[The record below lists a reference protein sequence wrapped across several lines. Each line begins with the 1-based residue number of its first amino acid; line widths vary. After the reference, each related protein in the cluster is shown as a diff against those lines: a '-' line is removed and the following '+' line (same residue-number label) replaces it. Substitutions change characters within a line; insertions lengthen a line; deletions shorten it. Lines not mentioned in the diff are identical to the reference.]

1 MEEQNVPPPQQ
12 NQYTEPVQQNLPN
25 STPVLVLGILS
36 IVFSC
41 WYFSIIGVILG
52 IIALVLSGRDL
63 SLYQATPQRYTLS
76 SYNNVKAGRTCAIIG
91 LCVAVLFFI
100 IAMLVIFGF
109 LASMPFWGMH
119 D

>member
-1 MEEQNVPPPQQ
+1 MEEQPLNPPPQGP
-12 NQYTEPVQQNLPN
+12 YTEPTQQNLPN

-41 WYFSIIGVILG
+41 WYFSIIGVVLG

-63 SLYQATPQRYTLS
+63 ALYQTNPQKYTLGS
-76 SYNNVKAGRTCAIIG
+76 FNNVKAGRTCAIIG
-91 LCVAVLFFI
+91 LSVAVLFFI
-100 IAMLVIFGF
+100 IVMLVIFGI
-109 LASMPFWGMH
+109 LASMPFWGMM